1 MATKTIFLTGF
12 RNANNITLVNN
23 DWLRTVPVYF
33 DYSNGGITGSVI
45 SSVTITLPISCSHER
60 GVTLAMGSDQLRF
73 TLPSTGGVST
83 IPSSPYQKTVTLNV
97 TGFTNNTFASV
108 GGTSNMAGD
117 YVDGD
122 NDYTTDSDG
131 KKVHSTG
138 YAYTLGGDGYLTVNY
153 FAAEST
159 FTIPSSVKTGI
170 SFPISIQAGSSDAAH
185 KILLQCGN
193 SGTEIDL
200 AAGETSTTT
209 VIPDSWLAI
218 GDTATVTLQTLA
230 GGAVVGETSK
240 TIALTAGPSS
250 GPQFDMLVEPNIP
263 TSLVGVLDTYTQSVV
278 GAHLKMSN
286 ISGQYGA
293 TIVSSR
299 ISIDGTDEV
308 GTYISG
314 TTESALELT
323 NAIIGVSGTLTV
335 RMTAKDSRGITTT
348 KTQEITVNAYSKPQP
363 TTGGFSAWRVD
374 SSGQESTTGKY
385 GCGQYAWTYDP
396 LNGKNSVTAKLQIQ
410 DNGTWYDLTAPE
422 NGTVAV
428 LTDAIGNYELDTVKS
443 YTLRLTLTDLYSSWG
458 YEFTIP
464 SAAYVRVVDRAKNS
478 MGFYMAPEHEN
489 AVEFG
494 ADIYI
499 KGTSLEDYVRSIAAK
514 VVTEGVAN

>member
-23 DWLRTVPVYF
+23 DRLRTVPVYF

-83 IPSSPYQKTVTLNV
+83 NPSSPYQKTITLNV

-117 YVDGD
+117 YIEG
-122 NDYTTDSDG
+122 DG
-131 KKVHSTG
+131 KDGTKPTSS

-153 FAAEST
+153 YAAEST

-185 KILLQCGN
+185 KILLQCGA

-200 AAGETSTTT
+200 TAGETSTTT

-218 GDTATVTLQTLA
+218 GDTVTVTLQTLA
-230 GGAVVGETSK
+230 EGTVVGETSK
-240 TIALTAGPSS
+240 TMTLTAGPSS

-299 ISIDGTDEV
+299 ISIDGTDED

-314 TTESALELT
+314 TTESALELA
-323 NAIIGVSGTLTV
+323 NAVIGVSGTLTV

-363 TTGGFSAWRVD
+363 TATGFMAWRVD

-396 LNGKNSVTAKLQIQ
+396 LNGKNTVTSKLQIQ
-410 DNGTWYDLTAPE
+410 DSGAWYDLTAPE

-443 YTLRLTLTDLYSSWG
+443 YTLRLTLTDLYSSWS
-458 YEFTIP
+458 YDFTIP

-494 ADIYI
+494 ADVYI
-499 KGTSLEDYVRSIAAK
+499 KGQSLEDYVRSIVTK
-514 VVTEGVAN
+514 VVAGGVAT

>member
-23 DWLRTVPVYF
+23 DYLRAIPVYF

-73 TLPSTGGVST
+73 TLPSTGGASPT
-83 IPSSPYQKTVTLNV
+83 PSSPYQKTITLNV

-117 YVDGD
+117 YIDGD
-122 NDYTTDSDG
+122 DDRTTNYT
-131 KKVHSTG
+131 
-138 YAYTLGGDGYLTVNY
+138 YTLGGDGYLTVNY
-153 FAAEST
+153 YAAEST
-159 FTIPSSVKTGI
+159 FIIPSSVKTGI
-170 SFPISIQAGSSDAAH
+170 SFPINIQAGSSDAAH
-185 KILLQCGN
+185 KILLQCGA

-218 GDTATVTLQTLA
+218 GDTVTVTLQTLA
-230 GGAVVGETSK
+230 ESTVVGETSK
-240 TIALTAGPSS
+240 TMTLTAGPSS

-263 TSLVGVLDTYTQSVV
+263 TSLVGVLDTYTQSVI

-299 ISIDGTDEV
+299 ISIDGTDED

-314 TTESALELT
+314 TTESALELA
-323 NAIIGVSGTLTV
+323 NAVIGVSGTLTV

-363 TTGGFSAWRVD
+363 TATGFMAWRVD

-396 LNGKNSVTAKLQIQ
+396 LNGKNTVTSKLQIQ
-410 DNGTWYDLTAPE
+410 DSGTWYDLTAPE

-443 YTLRLTLTDLYSSWG
+443 YTLRLTLTDLYSSWS
-458 YEFTIP
+458 YDFTIP

-494 ADIYI
+494 ADVYI
-499 KGTSLEDYVRSIAAK
+499 KGQSLEDYVRGIVTK
-514 VVTEGVAN
+514 VVAGGVAT